1 MGTQEDTLVLRL
13 RHAAQAIV
21 MRCLLGGDTVS
32 SRGDVAGRRTRIGLD
47 DTVDFSN
54 VESISTAPVVPDLT
68 VQREGTPGEGALE
81 YMRLLMP
88 RADLLLG

>member
-21 MRCLLGGDTVS
+21 MRCLLGGDAAS

-54 VESISTAPVVPDLT
+54 VESILTAPVVPDLT
-68 VQREGTPGEGALE
+68 VQCEGTLGEGALE